1 MKLIR
6 DLRDIHQ
13 APAQTVL
20 TIGNF
25 DGVHLGHRE
34 IFRKVVR
41 KARAMHGTAAV
52 LTFEPHPLRFL
63 APDKAPPR
71 INTPPEKVRLLEAS
85 CIDLLLILEFNQRFA
100 DLPAE
105 AFVRDILVDKL
116 AVAELVVGYDYAFGK
131 NREGDLDFLQA
142 KAEQYG
148 FRLETLGPIR
158 QGGEVYSSTRIR
170 QALQAGEVAGV
181 VKVLGRHFTLDG
193 RVVHGAGRGRNLG
206 FPTANLETDK
216 ELVPAEGVYAVK
228 VKWRDRLYDAVVN
241 IGTCPTFAGQKPTL
255 EIHLIDFRQSLYGE
269 TLRLYFVERLR
280 AEQRFP
286 SPAALVTAIRSDVE
300 RARTLLETRDVVEY
314 REYLA
319 SDRPGD
325 PFPCGLGE
333 N

>member
-6 DLRDIHQ
+6 ELEEIRQ
-13 APAQTVL
+13 APPGTVL

-41 KARAMHGTAAV
+41 KARAVQGTAAV

-71 INTPPEKVRLLEAS
+71 INTPQEKIRLLEAS
-85 CIDLLLILEFNQRFA
+85 CIDLLLILEFNRRFA
-100 DLPAE
+100 DMPAE
-105 AFVRDILVDKL
+105 DFVEDILVDKL

-131 NREGDLDFLQA
+131 NRQGDISFLQDQ
-142 KAEQYG
+142 AEQYG

-158 QGGEVYSSTRIR
+158 QDGEVYSSTRIR
-170 QALQAGEVAGV
+170 QALQAGDVAGV
-181 VKVLGRHFTLDG
+181 IKVLGRNFTLDG

-228 VKWRDRLYDAVVN
+228 VKWRDRLYDGVVN
-241 IGTCPTFAGQKPTL
+241 IGTCPTFPGQKPSM
-255 EIHLIDFRQSLYGE
+255 EIHVIDFQQSLYDE

-280 AEQRFP
+280 AEQRFS
-286 SPAALVTAIRSDVE
+286 SPAELMAAIRSDVE
-300 RARTLLETRDVVEY
+300 RARRLLEIREVVEY

-319 SDRPGD
+319 SDRPDD
-325 PFPCGLGE
+325 PFPCGGKE
-333 N
+333 T